1 MRRKTLFTI
10 DALPYRQPIPVYG
23 YRFGSRKKTLA
34 VMGAVRGDEVQQMY
48 TAARLVRRLKELE
61 EQGAFAKD
69 CGVMVVPCAG
79 QFSMN
84 VSKRFWPLDNTD
96 INRMFPG
103 YDLGET
109 TQRLAARIFSALQ
122 GYRWGVHLASFYLPG
137 DFVPH
142 VRIVDTGYQP
152 NEEGL
157 DFGLPYLVI
166 RKPYPYD
173 TTTLN
178 YNWQVWET
186 HTFSVY
192 SRTTDFIDEDSAEM
206 AVDGILRFL
215 AKRNLLRCELPE
227 GKHSSKKVKAAASS
241 EFSEGALP
249 ADVSPGVKT
258 RTIAEDTLINIHNKK
273 GGILMRYQH
282 PADFVHK
289 GNLLAEIIDPY
300 TTEIK
305 EKICAPKDG
314 TLFFAHHAQLI
325 AGHSIVFRLIP

>member
-1 MRRKTLFTI
+1 MRKVKLFTI

-34 VMGAVRGDEVQQMY
+34 VMGAIRGDEVQQMY
-48 TAARLVRRLKELE
+48 TAARLVRRLAELE
-61 EQGAFAKD
+61 EQGAFAPD
-69 CGVMVVPCAG
+69 CGVLVIPSAG

-103 YDLGET
+103 YGEGET
-109 TQRLAARIFSALQ
+109 TQRLAARIFNALQ

-157 DFGLPYLVI
+157 DFGLPYLLI
-166 RKPYPYD
+166 RKPHPYD

-186 HTFSVY
+186 RTFSVY
-192 SRTTDFIDEDSAEM
+192 SRTTDRIDEESAEM
-206 AVDGILRFL
+206 AVDSILYFLAKKGMLPYKHPESVLRFL
-215 AKRNLLRCELPE
+215 SEKGMLGCGLPE
-227 GKHSSKKVKAAASS
+227 GSKTKTVK
-241 EFSEGALP
+241 EENL
-249 ADVSPGVKT
+249 VNV
-258 RTIAEDTLINIHNKK
+258 HNKK
-273 GGILMRYQH
+273 GGILMRYHH
-282 PADFVHK
+282 PVDFVKK

-300 TTEIK
+300 TTEIQ
-305 EKICAPKDG
+305 EKILAPADG
-314 TLFFAHHAQLI
+314 ILFFAHHAQLI

>member
-1 MRRKTLFTI
+1 MRKVKLFTI

-34 VMGAVRGDEVQQMY
+34 VMGAIRGDEVQQMY
-48 TAARLVRRLKELE
+48 TAARLVRRLAELE

-103 YDLGET
+103 YDEGET
-109 TQRLAARIFSALQ
+109 TQRLAARVFNALQ

-157 DFGLPYLVI
+157 DFGLPYLLI
-166 RKPYPYD
+166 RKPHPYD

-186 HTFSVY
+186 RTFSVY
-192 SRTTDFIDEDSAEM
+192 SRTTDRIDEESAEM
-206 AVDGILRFL
+206 AVDSILYFL
-215 AKRNLLRCELPE
+215 AKKGMLPYKHPESVLQFLSEKGMLGCGLPE
-227 GKHSSKKVKAAASS
+227 GSKTKTVK
-241 EFSEGALP
+241 EENL
-249 ADVSPGVKT
+249 VNV
-258 RTIAEDTLINIHNKK
+258 HNKK
-273 GGILMRYQH
+273 GGILMRYHH
-282 PADFVHK
+282 PADFVKK

-300 TTEIK
+300 TTEIQ
-305 EKICAPKDG
+305 EKILAPADG
-314 TLFFAHHAQLI
+314 ILFFAHHAQLI

>member
-1 MRRKTLFTI
+1 MRRVKLFSV

-34 VMGAVRGDEVQQMY
+34 VMGAIRGDEVQQMY
-48 TAARLVRRLKELE
+48 TAARLVRKFAELE
-61 EQGAFAKD
+61 KEGAFAPD

-103 YDLGET
+103 YGGGET
-109 TQRLAARIFSALQ
+109 TQRLAARLFEALE
-122 GYRWGVHLASFYLPG
+122 GYQWGVHLASFYLPG

-142 VRIVDTGYQP
+142 VRVIDTGYQP

-186 HTFSVY
+186 RTFSVY
-192 SRTTDFIDEDSAEM
+192 SRTTDRIDEESAEM
-206 AVDGILRFL
+206 AVDSILYFL
-215 AKRNLLRCELPE
+215 AKKGMLPYKHPESVLQFLSEKGMLGCGLPE
-227 GKHSSKKVKAAASS
+227 GSKTKTVK
-241 EFSEGALP
+241 EENL
-249 ADVSPGVKT
+249 VNV
-258 RTIAEDTLINIHNKK
+258 HNKK
-273 GGILMRYQH
+273 GGILMRYHH
-282 PADFVHK
+282 PADFVKK
-289 GNLLAEIIDPY
+289 GNLLAEIINPY
-300 TTEIK
+300 TTERQ
-305 EKICAPKDG
+305 EKILAPADG
-314 TLFFAHHAQLI
+314 ILFFAHHAQLI

>member
-1 MRRKTLFTI
+1 MRKVKLFTI

-34 VMGAVRGDEVQQMY
+34 VMGAIRGDEVQQMY
-48 TAARLVRRLKELE
+48 VAARLVRKFSELE
-61 EQGAFAKD
+61 KQGAFAPD
-69 CGVMVVPCAG
+69 LGVLVVPCAG

-103 YDLGET
+103 YSEGET
-109 TQRLAARIFSALQ
+109 TQRLADRIFRALQ

-142 VRIVDTGYQP
+142 VRIMDTGYQP

-157 DFGLPYLVI
+157 DFGLPYLMI
-166 RKPYPYD
+166 RKPHPYD

-186 HTFSVY
+186 RTFSIY
-192 SRTTDFIDEDSAEM
+192 SRTTDYIDEESAEM
-206 AVDGILRFL
+206 AADSVLYFL
-215 AKRNLLRCELPE
+215 AKKGMLPYKLPEGVRRFLSEKGLLGSELPE
-227 GKHSSKKVKAAASS
+227 GSRTKTVK
-241 EFSEGALP
+241 EENL
-249 ADVSPGVKT
+249 V
-258 RTIAEDTLINIHNKK
+258 NIHNKA
-273 GGILMRYQH
+273 GGILIRYHH
-282 PADFVHK
+282 PADFVRE

-300 TTEIK
+300 TTDVR
-305 EKICAPKDG
+305 EKIRAPKDG
-314 TLFFAHHAQLI
+314 TLFFAHHGQLI
-325 AGHSIVFRLIP
+325 AGRSIVFRLIPKERVGK

>member
-1 MRRKTLFTI
+1 MRRVKLFSV

-34 VMGAVRGDEVQQMY
+34 VMGAIRGDEVQQMY
-48 TAARLVRRLKELE
+48 TAARLVRKFAELE
-61 EQGAFAKD
+61 KEGAFAPD
-69 CGVMVVPCAG
+69 CGVMIVPCAG

-103 YDLGET
+103 YGGGET
-109 TQRLAARIFSALQ
+109 TQRLAARLFEALE
-122 GYRWGVHLASFYLPG
+122 GYQWGVHLASFYLPG

-142 VRIVDTGYQP
+142 VRVIDTGYQP

-192 SRTTDFIDEDSAEM
+192 SRTTDFIDEDSAEL
-206 AVDGILRFL
+206 AAESILCFL
-215 AKRNLLRCELPE
+215 AKRGMLHSQVPE
-227 GKHSSKKVKAAASS
+227 GVLRFLSEKGLLGSEVPKGLGTRIVK
-241 EFSEGALP
+241 EE
-249 ADVSPGVKT
+249 K
-258 RTIAEDTLINIHNKK
+258 LINIHNKK
-273 GGILMRYQH
+273 GGILIRYHH
-282 PADFVHK
+282 PADHVRE

-300 TTEIK
+300 TTEIR
-305 EKICAPKDG
+305 EKILAPKSG
-314 TLFFAHHAQLI
+314 TIFFAHHAQLI
-325 AGHSIVFRLIP
+325 AGHSIVFRLIV

>member
-1 MRRKTLFTI
+1 MRRVKLFTI

-34 VMGAVRGDEVQQMY
+34 VMGAIRGDEVQQMY
-48 TAARLVRRLKELE
+48 TAARLVRKFSELE
-61 EQGAFAKD
+61 AAGTFAPD

-103 YDLGET
+103 YGAGET
-109 TQRLAARIFSALQ
+109 TQRLADRIFTALQ
-122 GYRWGVHLASFYLPG
+122 GYKWGIHLASFYLPG

-142 VRIVDTGYQP
+142 VRIVDTGYQD

-166 RKPYPYD
+166 RKPHPYD

-186 HTFSVY
+186 RTFSGMPAS
-192 SRTTDFIDEDSAEM
+192 SRT
-206 AVDGILRFL
+206 AVLFL
-215 AKRNLLRCELPE
+215 DISSSMTV
-227 GKHSSKKVKAAASS
+227 HSSCVRR
-241 EFSEGALP
+241 
-249 ADVSPGVKT
+249 SP
-258 RTIAEDTLINIHNKK
+258 
-273 GGILMRYQH
+273 
-282 PADFVHK
+282 
-289 GNLLAEIIDPY
+289 
-300 TTEIK
+300 
-305 EKICAPKDG
+305 
-314 TLFFAHHAQLI
+314 
-325 AGHSIVFRLIP
+325 

>member
-1 MRRKTLFTI
+1 MRRIKLFTI

-34 VMGAVRGDEVQQMY
+34 IMGAVRGDEVQQMY
-48 TAARLVRRLKELE
+48 TAARLVRKLSELE
-61 EQGAFAKD
+61 KQGAFASD
-69 CGVMVVPCAG
+69 LGVLVVPCAA

-103 YDLGET
+103 YAAGET
-109 TQRLAARIFSALQ
+109 TQRLAARIFDALQ

-142 VRIVDTGYQP
+142 VRIMDTGYQP

-178 YNWQVWET
+178 YNWQVWDT
-186 HTFSVY
+186 HTFSLY
-192 SRTTDFIDEDSAEM
+192 TRSTDFIDEESAEM
-206 AVDGILRFL
+206 AADSVLYFL
-215 AKRNLLRCELPE
+215 AKKGMLPYKLPESVLQFLSEKGMLGSVLPE
-227 GKHSSKKVKAAASS
+227 GSKTEMVKEES
-241 EFSEGALP
+241 F
-249 ADVSPGVKT
+249 V
-258 RTIAEDTLINIHNKK
+258 NIHNRA
-273 GGILMRYQH
+273 GGILIHYRH
-282 PADFVHK
+282 PADFVRA

-300 TTEIK
+300 TAEIK
-305 EKICAPKDG
+305 EKIFSPADG

-325 AGHSIVFRLIP
+325 AGHSIVFRLIPKEES

>member
-1 MRRKTLFTI
+1 MRRVKLFTI

-34 VMGAVRGDEVQQMY
+34 VMGAIRGDEVQQMY
-48 TAARLVRRLKELE
+48 TAARLVRKFSELE
-61 EQGAFAKD
+61 AAGTFAPD

-103 YDLGET
+103 YGAGET
-109 TQRLAARIFSALQ
+109 TQRLADRLFTALQ
-122 GYRWGVHLASFYLPG
+122 GYKWGIHLASFYLPG

-142 VRIVDTGYQP
+142 VRIVDTGYQD

-166 RKPYPYD
+166 RKPHPYD

-186 HTFSVY
+186 RTFSVY
-192 SRTTDFIDEDSAEM
+192 SRTTDRIDEESAEM
-206 AVDGILRFL
+206 AADSVLRFL
-215 AKRNLLRCELPE
+215 AKKGMLPHKRPESVLRFLTEKGMLGGEFPE
-227 GKHSSKKVKAAASS
+227 GSKTKTVK
-241 EFSEGALP
+241 EEKL
-249 ADVSPGVKT
+249 V
-258 RTIAEDTLINIHNKK
+258 NIHNKA
-273 GGILMRYQH
+273 GGILIRYHH
-282 PADFVHK
+282 PADFVRE

-300 TTEIK
+300 TTDVQER
-305 EKICAPKDG
+305 ICAPADG

-325 AGHSIVFRLIP
+325 AGHSIVFRLIPER